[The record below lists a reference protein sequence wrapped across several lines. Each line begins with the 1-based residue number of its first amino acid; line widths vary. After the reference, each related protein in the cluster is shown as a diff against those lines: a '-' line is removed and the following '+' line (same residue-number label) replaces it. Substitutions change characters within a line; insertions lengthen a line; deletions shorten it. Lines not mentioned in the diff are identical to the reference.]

1 MGRKERKE
9 RKGERG
15 IIIIMVVLMSVCYND
30 SHGQRSYHDDGEACI
45 HSLFYTYF
53 DMRLL

>member
-9 RKGERG
+9 RKGETG

-30 SHGQRSYHDDGEACI
+30 SHGQRSYDDDDKACYI
-45 HSLFYTYF
+45 VPVGK
-53 DMRLL
+53 